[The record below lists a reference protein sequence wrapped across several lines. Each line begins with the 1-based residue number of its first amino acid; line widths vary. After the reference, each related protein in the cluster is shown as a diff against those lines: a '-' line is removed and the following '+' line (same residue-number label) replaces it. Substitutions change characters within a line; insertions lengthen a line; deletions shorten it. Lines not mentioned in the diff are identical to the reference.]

1 MRLST
6 VRRAHESSPYRRE
19 LLILLHTSPLL
30 HAPPP
35 PTHSRPARSLCPL
48 AMGQPLRS
56 PLGHPVSLPPLHRP
70 NLPRLRHA
78 ACPFLPPARRSAHG
92 LALQL
97 PAAFH
102 RPATLHPRFPHLAK
116 KPPLSSPHL
125 PAGCDRLC
133 LHSDDVAHRPQPIRH
148 LKKMPCQ

>member
-56 PLGHPVSLPPLHRP
+56 PLGHPVSLPPPHRP
-70 NLPRLRHA
+70 LLPRLRHA
-78 ACPFLPPARRSAHG
+78 ARPFLPPARRSARSV
-92 LALQL
+92 ALQL
-97 PAAFH
+97 PAPFH
-102 RPATLHPRFPHLAK
+102 RPAPHHPRCPLLAK
-116 KPPLSSPHL
+116 KSPLSPPHL
-125 PAGCDRLC
+125 PAGCNDLW
-133 LHSDDVAHRPQPIRH
+133 LHSDSVAHRTKSIRD
-148 LKKMPCQ
+148 LKAMPRQ